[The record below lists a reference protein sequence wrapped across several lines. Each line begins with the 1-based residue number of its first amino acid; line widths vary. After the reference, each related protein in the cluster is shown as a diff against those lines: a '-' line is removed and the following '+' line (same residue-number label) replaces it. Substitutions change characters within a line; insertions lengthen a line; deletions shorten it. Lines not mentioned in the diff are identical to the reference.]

1 MVLTSFMFDVEVSGG
16 GFFLI
21 FIVSKI
27 VALASA
33 GVFCFCLFFFFS
45 GFLND
50 NEMLVS

>member
-1 MVLTSFMFDVEVSGG
+1 MFDVEVSGG

-33 GVFCFCLFFFFS
+33 GVFCFVLFFS

-50 NEMLVS
+50 NEMLVG

>member
-1 MVLTSFMFDVEVSGG
+1 MFDVEVSGG

-27 VALASA
+27 VALANA
-33 GVFCFCLFFFFS
+33 GVFCFCFFFF